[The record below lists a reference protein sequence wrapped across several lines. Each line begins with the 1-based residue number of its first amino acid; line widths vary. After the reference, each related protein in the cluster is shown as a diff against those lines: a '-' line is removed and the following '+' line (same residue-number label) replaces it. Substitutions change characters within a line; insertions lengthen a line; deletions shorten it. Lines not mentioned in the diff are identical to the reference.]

1 MQEKVRTGAKQ
12 RMTAMSTSH
21 PAVEVGVVPREIA
34 TGVAGLDFLRGLR
47 DGTQPAPPFAVETDV
62 WIVEVESG
70 RVVFEAT
77 PSSRFYNPLGTVHG
91 GWISTLLDSAMGC
104 AVHSV
109 LKAGQAYTT
118 IDMTINF
125 VRAVFEKTG
134 KLRCEGKIIH
144 AGGRIATAE
153 GRVWDEAGTLIA
165 HGSETCM
172 VMAAPATAT

>member
-1 MQEKVRTGAKQ
+1 
-12 RMTAMSTSH
+12 MSTPH
-21 PAVEVGVVPREIA
+21 ATAEVGVVPREIA
-34 TGVAGLDFLRGLR
+34 TAVAGLDFLEGLR
-47 DGTQPAPPFAVETDV
+47 KGAHPAPPFAAVTDI

-70 RVVFEAT
+70 RVVFEAS

-109 LKAGQAYTT
+109 LKPGQGYTT

-125 VRAVFEKTG
+125 VRPVFEKTG
-134 KLRCEGKIIH
+134 KLKCQGKIIH
-144 AGGRIATAE
+144 AGGRAATAE

-172 VMAAPATAT
+172 IMAVPGTAS